1 MKPRIARQQAV
12 LAAVDRLR
20 QLRDQDVLEVCAS
33 GHDALRSGLDQG
45 RPHAEPRA
53 AVLRVERERAAITIN
68 DDPPGGGQA
77 ETVPCPTSF
86 VVKNGSELRGD
97 VVGDSGD
104 SS

>member
-1 MKPRIARQQAV
+1 
-12 LAAVDRLR
+12 
-20 QLRDQDVLEVCAS
+20 
-33 GHDALRSGLDQG
+33 
-45 RPHAEPRA
+45 
-53 AVLRVERERAAITIN
+53 VLRVERERAAITIN